1 MNIYKK
7 NPIKYMGNLLGIQLR
22 PDRFNIAKRVDD
34 QYFDH
39 KKSYEE
45 QLDEIEKVNLSEQ
58 CFTFSLL
65 IPFSSF

>member
-1 MNIYKK
+1 
-7 NPIKYMGNLLGIQLR
+7 MGNLLGIQLR

-45 QLDEIEKVNLSEQ
+45 QLDEIEKVNLFQ
-58 CFTFSLL
+58 QFFTFSLL
-65 IPFSSF
+65 IHFSSF